1 MEHREALQLMAT
13 EKYLLDE
20 LTPEMREQFEEHM
33 FGCRECALDVRMTSA
48 FIQHSKKALS
58 TPAEEL
64 VAPRPRPEKP
74 QRLGWLRPA
83 FAVPVF
89 AILLA
94 VIGYQALIQRPA
106 LQNTIADLQK
116 PAVLSSAYLSSGM
129 ARGEKEPVV
138 NAIAGQPFVLFVDV
152 PADSRF
158 VSYLAEMLTPAGAEL
173 WSLNIPAEAIASA
186 RDTLPLR
193 VAPSAPASGEYF
205 LVVHGLSAGSAQGP
219 EIARYAF
226 NLQLH

>member
-1 MEHREALQLMAT
+1 MDHREALQLMAT
-13 EKYLLDE
+13 EKYLLHE
-20 LTPEMREQFEEHM
+20 LSPEMREQFEEHM

-48 FIQHSKKALS
+48 FIQHSKKVLS
-58 TPAEEL
+58 TPEEAT
-64 VAPRPRPEKP
+64 APRPLPERPR
-74 QRLGWLRPA
+74 RLGWLRPA
-83 FAVPVF
+83 FAVPLF
-89 AILLA
+89 AILLVA
-94 VIGYQALIQRPA
+94 LGYQVFVERPA

-138 NAIAGQPFVLFVDV
+138 NAVAGQPFVLFVDV

-158 VSYLAEMLTPAGAEL
+158 ASYLAEILGPAGAPI

-193 VAPSAPASGEYF
+193 VASSTRDSGEYF
-205 LVVHGLSAGSAQGP
+205 LVVHGLGADNAQGP
-219 EIARYAF
+219 EVARYAF